1 MYNAVL
7 HVLDI
12 DELQKQDIVV
22 IAQDP
27 FIVKT

>member
-7 HVLDI
+7 LGI

-22 IAQDP
+22 IAQNP

>member
-7 HVLDI
+7 LDI

-22 IAQDP
+22 IEQNP

>member
-22 IAQDP
+22 IAQNP

>member
-7 HVLDI
+7 LDI

-22 IAQDP
+22 IAQNP
-27 FIVKT
+27 LIVKT